1 MWVRRSA
8 AVVLAV
14 VLGGAW
20 FVPPAG
26 AAVVE
31 RFSETYED
39 SFAEV
44 CALGTEDEADDIVV
58 EGTVRGS
65 FSVKL
70 RTRQPD
76 GAVYGTGMGEERAV
90 YTNTETGR
98 SWTSDYRWRDGDL
111 RVLGVEGDVYTYLVG
126 ATFHLVVYTPD
137 GRVDSRNDGRSEFV
151 VEYDAATDEGTF
163 VDGRKQVGRFGVGDF
178 CEDAV
183 RFTTG

>member
-1 MWVRRSA
+1 MRLRRGA
-8 AVVLAV
+8 AVTVAV

-20 FVPPAG
+20 LAPPAN
-26 AAVVE
+26 AAVVD
-31 RFSETYED
+31 RFSDTYEE
-39 SFAEV
+39 SFVDV
-44 CALGTEDEADDIVV
+44 CDLGTEDEADDIVV
-58 EGTVRGS
+58 QVDLSGS

-76 GAVYGTGMGEERAV
+76 GAVYGTGMGEEHAV

-98 SWTSDYRWRDGDL
+98 SWTSDFRWRDGGL
-111 RVLGVEGDVYTYLVG
+111 RLLGVEGDVYTYLVG
-126 ATFHLVVYTPD
+126 ATSHFVVYAPD

-163 VDGRKQVGRFGVGDF
+163 VEGRKQVGRFGVGDF